1 MHTSVLGQTKQSGGT
16 AIKQGGKK
24 KGFVGGR
31 NQLNAEITHEQVR
44 LIAEDGAQVGIVPIA
59 EALEAAKQA
68 TLDLVEIAPDADPPV
83 CRLMDYG
90 KHLFEEKKKR
100 TESRKKQRQS
110 QIKEVKIRP
119 NTEDNDYQVKLR
131 AVKRFLEA
139 GDKAKITLRFKGRE
153 MAHHQLGMQILRR
166 MQGDLVGEAT
176 VEQEPK
182 LEGRQVIMVL
192 APAKRR

>member
-1 MHTSVLGQTKQSGGT
+1 M
-16 AIKQGGKK
+16 
-24 KGFVGGR
+24 
-31 NQLNAEITHEQVR
+31 R

-59 EALEAAKQA
+59 EAMQAAKEA
-68 TLDLVEIAPDADPPV
+68 TLDLVEIAPDAEPPV
-83 CRLMDYG
+83 CRLMNYG

-100 TESRKKQRQS
+100 TEARKKQRQS
-110 QIKEVKIRP
+110 QVKEVKIRP

-139 GDKAKITLRFKGRE
+139 GDKAKVTLRFKGRE

-166 MQGDLVGEAT
+166 MQGDLTGEAV

-182 LEGRQVIMVL
+182 LEGRQMIMVL
-192 APAKRR
+192 APTKKG

>member
-1 MHTSVLGQTKQSGGT
+1 M
-16 AIKQGGKK
+16 KQGGKK
-24 KGFVGGR
+24 KSFGAGR
-31 NQLNAEITHEQVR
+31 NKLNSEITHEQVR

-59 EALEAAKQA
+59 EALDAAKRE
-68 TLDLVEIAPDADPPV
+68 TLDLVEIAPDAEPPV
-83 CRLMDYG
+83 CRLMNYG

-110 QIKEVKIRP
+110 QVKEVKIRP

-139 GDKAKITLRFKGRE
+139 GDKAKVTLRFKGRE
-153 MAHHQLGMQILRR
+153 MAHHQLGVQILRR
-166 MQGDLVGEAT
+166 MQGDLDGEAT